1 MARRYGVLYCLW
13 NDENV
18 IKFSEIIEA
27 ENLRE
32 AIRETDRNLELN
44 VVIPLTRE
52 NKEHLK
58 RLVQ

>member
-1 MARRYGVLYCLW
+1 MARKYGVLYCLW
-13 NDENV
+13 NDEKV

-58 RLVQ
+58 MLVQ